1 MLNYSQNYIKIIGAV
16 QSKVSIGKGISR
28 KELASLHDEILQE
41 LSMIQK
47 PERVLRLIVRRAR
60 RLLKAD
66 ASFVEIYDKA
76 SDLLSY
82 GADSGLRSNELKR
95 ARLKLS
101 EGGSTWWVVE
111 ERKVLLTENYF
122 KDFSFPHTSD
132 QLVASEGIV
141 SGVGIPLVFE
151 DECLGVLYV
160 INRTET
166 SFSPGQVELLKS
178 FANQASITLGMAKMY
193 EKLQKQNRQLL
204 AINQLGTDVFGVLDL
219 KTTISSLAEWSA
231 RLFKGSA
238 AAVWLLEGGHLVR
251 QGVHGT
257 GKQGGRS
264 RIPFAE
270 INHLFSPDKAVQL
283 FMLDNSV
290 CRMFASRFKSV
301 AVLSLTLN
309 GIKSNYAM
317 ICIGYPHHWQIAE
330 DDESFLLTV
339 GKYAL
344 MAIENALSYTSVDQ
358 QLARRAGELT
368 ILHEMSRNLFT
379 INDNIEDLF
388 FFISTK
394 VIQTF
399 EVTAT
404 ALAVS
409 HDGQKKNTLWLVRK
423 KGQDLI
429 MKERSDLPL
438 LSPDTDYTQEPFG
451 VKNIKTEWAKPVASM
466 MSEKSSNLLAIPLV
480 LGKEL
485 LGVFIVTPQRG
496 RQPLVPFHYNFL
508 SQMVGLISLALKNR
522 QLKIKARELA
532 ILGERNRIAADLH
545 DTLIQMLFS
554 AGLNLDRLLMD
565 DRERGV
571 PAEEIVRQTK
581 NLIQKGISEVR
592 QVIFEL
598 TGNQGVK
605 PLAEQLE
612 NLLSQ
617 AGVEGGM
624 TTGLQI
630 SGKTEALPLAANLFI
645 FRLAKELVANV
656 VKHARASELLLRLT
670 FRSGWISLKVIDNGT
685 GKTENIKEILN
696 NSSFHFG
703 LSILEEKLKRVSGK
717 LTISN
722 NLPQGIIAHAKIRLD
737 AFTEGDYYGGEIK

>member
-16 QSKVSIGKGISR
+16 QSKMSIGKGISR
-28 KELASLHDEILQE
+28 EELASLHDEILQE

-47 PERVLRLIVRRAR
+47 PELVLRHIVQRAR

-66 ASFVEIYDKA
+66 ASYVVIHDKV

-82 GADSGLRSNELKR
+82 GAHSGLRSNEFKR
-95 ARLKLS
+95 ARVKSS
-101 EGGSTWWVVE
+101 EGGASGRIIK
-111 ERKVLLTENYF
+111 ERKILSTKNYF
-122 KDFSFPHTSD
+122 NDFSFPRTID
-132 QLVASEGIV
+132 QLVACEGIV
-141 SGVGIPLVFE
+141 SGIGIPLVFE

-160 INRTET
+160 VNRTET
-166 SFSPGQVELLKS
+166 DFSLGQAELLKS

-193 EKLQKQNRQLL
+193 EKLQKQNQQLL
-204 AINQLGTDVFGVLDL
+204 AINQLGNDVFSVLDL

-238 AAVWLLEGGHLVR
+238 AAVWLLDGDHLVR
-251 QGVHGT
+251 QGVYGS
-257 GKQGGRS
+257 GKQGGRFK
-264 RIPFAE
+264 IPFE
-270 INHLFSPDKAVQL
+270 KINHLFSPDKAVQL
-283 FMLDNSV
+283 FKLDNSV
-290 CRMFASRFKSV
+290 YHMFAPRFKSV
-301 AVLSLTLN
+301 AVLCLTLN
-309 GIKSNYAM
+309 RIKSNYAM
-317 ICIGYPHHWQIAE
+317 ICIGNPHHWQMAE
-330 DDESFLLTV
+330 DDEFFLLTV

-344 MAIENALSYTSVDQ
+344 IAIENALSFTSVDD
-358 QLARRAGELT
+358 QLARRASELT

-388 FFISTK
+388 FFVSTK

-399 EVTAT
+399 GVTAT
-404 ALAVS
+404 ALAVNY
-409 HDGQKKNTLWLVRK
+409 DGHKKNILWLIRK
-423 KGQDLI
+423 KGQDHI
-429 MKERSDLPL
+429 MKEKSDLPL
-438 LSPDTDYTQEPFG
+438 LSPDIEYTQEPFG
-451 VKNIKTEWAKPVASM
+451 VKDINTGWVKPVASM

-485 LGVFIVTPQRG
+485 LGIFIVTPQRG
-496 RQPLVPFHYNFL
+496 QQPWFPFHYNFL

-522 QLKIKARELA
+522 QLKNKARELA

-565 DRERGV
+565 ERERGA
-571 PAEEIVRQTK
+571 PAEEIVRQAK

-598 TGNQGVK
+598 TSNQGVK

-612 NLLSQ
+612 NLLAQ
-617 AGVEGGM
+617 AGLEGGM
-624 TTGLQI
+624 TTRLQF
-630 SGKTEALPLAANLFI
+630 SGKTEVLPLVAKSFI

-656 VKHARASELLLRLT
+656 VKHAQASELLLRLT
-670 FRSGWISLKVIDNGT
+670 FRSGWISLKVIDNGI
-685 GKTENIKEILN
+685 GQTENIKEILN
-696 NSSFHFG
+696 NNSFHFG
-703 LSILEEKLKRVSGK
+703 LSILEEKIKRVSGK
-717 LTISN
+717 LIIRN

-737 AFTEGDYYGGEIK
+737 AFKEGIYSGGEIE